1 MSITVF
7 VDDVPTED
15 GKYRV
20 VQEDSE
26 TEEPFGVKDFDT
38 EEEAVMYAEDIQIAI
53 DKGAAERSDNE
64 IFDEK

>member
-1 MSITVF
+1 MSIIVF

-38 EEEAVMYAEDIQIAI
+38 KEEAVKYVKDIQSAI
-53 DKGAAERSDNE
+53 DRAAAEKSDNE
-64 IFDEK
+64 ISD

>member
-1 MSITVF
+1 MSIIVF
-7 VDDVPTED
+7 VDDMPTED

-26 TEEPFGVKDFDT
+26 TKEPFGVKDFDT
-38 EEEAVMYAEDIQIAI
+38 EEEAVKYAEDIQIAI

-64 IFDEK
+64 TFN

>member
-38 EEEAVMYAEDIQIAI
+38 EEEAVKYAEDIQIAI

-64 IFDEK
+64 ISDEK

>member
-1 MSITVF
+1 MSIIVF

-38 EEEAVMYAEDIQIAI
+38 EEEAVKYAEDIQIAI

-64 IFDEK
+64 ISDEK

>member
-1 MSITVF
+1 MSIIVF

-38 EEEAVMYAEDIQIAI
+38 EEEAVKYAEDIQRAI
-53 DKGAAERSDNE
+53 DKGAAEKSDNE
-64 IFDEK
+64 ISD

>member
-1 MSITVF
+1 MSIIVF
-7 VDDVPTED
+7 VDDMPTED

-64 IFDEK
+64 ISDEK

>member
-64 IFDEK
+64 ISDEK

>member
-1 MSITVF
+1 MNTRVF

-26 TEEPFGVKDFDT
+26 TKEPFGVKDFDT
-38 EEEAVMYAEDIQIAI
+38 QEEAREFAEAMQRAI
-53 DKGAAERSDNE
+53 DKGTAGKSDNE
-64 IFDEK
+64 ISD